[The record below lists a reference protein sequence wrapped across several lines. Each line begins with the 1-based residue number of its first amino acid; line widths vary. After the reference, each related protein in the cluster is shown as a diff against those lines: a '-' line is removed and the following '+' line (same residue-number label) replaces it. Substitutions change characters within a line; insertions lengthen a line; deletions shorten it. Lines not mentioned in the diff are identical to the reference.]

1 MRIIQLKAVF
11 SEDVLKSIAIKS
23 DGDARMALNMM
34 DACAVCVC
42 SRPDK

>member
-11 SEDVLKSIAIKS
+11 SVLKTIAIKS

-34 DACAVCVC
+34 DACAACVC